1 MAVLNSGTIIAVA
14 EETVLGGGK
23 VAAWVDA
30 DVISCQDDS
39 GLTPAIESLERTN
52 FNGSFIKC
60 PAVAGQEST
69 SGSINMEL
77 TLDASD
83 KLGGH
88 LIFKSGL
95 GKYIADAAD
104 ISVANK
110 ISEKADPIATPTGS
124 GLYRLSRPTEA
135 RTTLA
140 IREHIGGTQSV
151 IDSKGCVVDSIS
163 FDFSA
168 GQLVKASTSLS
179 GIAFAN
185 LEGITPLNS
194 LGCVS
199 AQAFVTKSAK
209 FIVDGVALA
218 ASGVTLE
225 ISNEV
230 SERNYISSNGVGNK
244 VIVGKGVTLNYT
256 LDFVNTNELTKMKN
270 NTKAE
275 IFIELINSAGDK
287 VSIYLPV
294 VSYSSVEL
302 GNDGGVK
309 TLSISSMAYN
319 DAEDNCLYIA
329 TTKAP

>member
-14 EETVLGGGK
+14 EEAVIGGGK
-23 VAAWVDA
+23 ATAWADA

-39 GLTPAIESLERTN
+39 GLTPSIESLERTN
-52 FNGSFIKC
+52 FNGSFVKC

-77 TLDASD
+77 TLDSTD

-95 GKYIADAAD
+95 GIFIANAAN
-104 ISVANK
+104 IAVANK
-110 ISEKADPIATPTGS
+110 ISEVADPVATPS
-124 GLYRLSRPTEA
+124 AASLYRLSRPTEA

-140 IREHIGGTQSV
+140 VREHIGGTQSV

-168 GQLVKASTSLS
+168 GQLVKASASIS
-179 GIAFAN
+179 GTAFTN
-185 LEGITPLNS
+185 LEGITALNP
-194 LGCVS
+194 LGCGIS
-199 AQAFVTKSAK
+199 QAFVTKSAK
-209 FIVDGVALA
+209 FMVDGVSLS
-218 ASGVTLE
+218 ASNVTLE

-230 SERNYISSNGVGNK
+230 SDRTFINSSGIGDK
-244 VIVGKGVTLNYT
+244 VVVGKGVTLSYT
-256 LDFVNTNELTKMKN
+256 LDFVNTNELTKMKS

-275 IFIELINSAGDK
+275 IFIELVNSANDK

>member
-14 EETVLGGGK
+14 EETVIGAGK
-23 VAAWVDA
+23 ATAWADV

-39 GLTPAIESLERTN
+39 GLIPAVESLERTN
-52 FNGSFIKC
+52 FNGSFVKC
-60 PAVAGQEST
+60 PAVAGQETT

-77 TLDASD
+77 TLNTNDT
-83 KLGGH
+83 LGGH

-95 GKYIADAAD
+95 GMYIADAAD
-104 ISVANK
+104 LSVTNK
-110 ISEKADPIATPTGS
+110 ISEEADPVTNPTGS

-140 IREHIGGTQSV
+140 VREYIGGTQSV

-179 GIAFAN
+179 GIGFAN
-185 LEGITPLNS
+185 TEGVTLLNS

-199 AQAFVTKSAK
+199 ADAFVTKSAK
-209 FIVDGVALA
+209 FIVDGTTLA

-225 ISNEV
+225 IANEV
-230 SERNYISSNGVGNK
+230 SDRNFVTSSGIGDK
-244 VIVGKGVTLNYT
+244 VVVGKGVTLNYT

-275 IFIELINSAGDK
+275 IFIELINTAGDK
-287 VSIYLPV
+287 INIYLPV

-329 TTKAP
+329 TTKV

>member
-14 EETVLGGGK
+14 EETVLGAGK
-23 VAAWVDA
+23 ATAWVDG

-95 GKYIADAAD
+95 GVYIADAAV

-110 ISEKADPIATPTGS
+110 ISEAADPVATPTGS

-135 RTTLA
+135 STTLA
-140 IREHIGGTQSV
+140 VREFIGGTKSV

-230 SERNYISSNGVGNK
+230 SDRNYVTSNGIGSK
-244 VIVGKGVTLNYT
+244 VVVGKSVTLNYT

-329 TTKAP
+329 TTKA